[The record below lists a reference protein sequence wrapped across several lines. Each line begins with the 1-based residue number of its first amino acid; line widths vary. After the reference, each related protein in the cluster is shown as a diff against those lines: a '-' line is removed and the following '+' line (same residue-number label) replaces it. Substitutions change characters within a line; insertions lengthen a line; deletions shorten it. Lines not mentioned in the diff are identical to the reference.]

1 MSEDESEN
9 YSFWKITEN
18 NNYTMLKVAII
29 MGSTSDYEV
38 MSGAE
43 QILTDFGIEFEKR
56 VISAHRTPELMFE
69 YTKGLKGRGFGV
81 VIAGAGGAAH
91 LAGVAAGL
99 TTLPVIAVPMA
110 TKNLGGLTLSCRW
123 YRCLQAFLW
132 PRSQSEGPR
141 TRRSSPP
148 RSSLSRT
155 PASQRNS
162 TPTARP
168 RPRRSTTP
176 QSDIIPEE
184 SCTDCPNQK
193 KEGDFAIILFSIY
206 PGIF

>member
-1 MSEDESEN
+1 
-9 YSFWKITEN
+9 
-18 NNYTMLKVAII
+18 MLKVAII
-29 MGSTSDYEV
+29 MGSTSDYDV

-110 TKNLGGLTLSCRW
+110 TKNLGGLDSLLSMVQMPTGIPVATVAIGGAKNAAILAAEILALQDTAISDKLDD
-123 YRCLQAFLW
+123 YRKAQA
-132 PRSQSEGPR
+132 EKIHK
-141 TRRSSPP
+141 
-148 RSSLSRT
+148 
-155 PASQRNS
+155 
-162 TPTARP
+162 
-168 RPRRSTTP
+168 TT
-176 QSDIIPEE
+176 I
-184 SCTDCPNQK
+184 
-193 KEGDFAIILFSIY
+193 
-206 PGIF
+206 

>member
-1 MSEDESEN
+1 
-9 YSFWKITEN
+9 
-18 NNYTMLKVAII
+18 MLKVAII

-43 QILTDFGIEFEKR
+43 QILADFGIEFEKR

-110 TKNLGGLTLSCRW
+110 TKNLGGLDSLLSMVQMPTGIPVATVAIGGAKNAAILAAEILALQDAGVSEKLDA
-123 YRCLQAFLW
+123 YRKAQA
-132 PRSQSEGPR
+132 EKIY
-141 TRRSSPP
+141 
-148 RSSLSRT
+148 
-155 PASQRNS
+155 N
-162 TPTARP
+162 
-168 RPRRSTTP
+168 TT
-176 QSDIIPEE
+176 I
-184 SCTDCPNQK
+184 
-193 KEGDFAIILFSIY
+193 
-206 PGIF
+206 